1 MPDYVQDSN
10 NDEKQVAGKLPD
22 NAYDR
27 ASVPVT
33 GSVNK
38 AASYIIIGNLTDEV
52 GFYLGSSGSYS
63 TTHTAQGTTGK
74 TLGGQILS
82 GSQHYAQ
89 FGKPAAGTILNI
101 HPIAWSGSKADNN
114 AVSSLTFVYGSGL
127 GTGGR

>member
-1 MPDYVQDSN
+1 MPDYVQDPN
-10 NDEKQVAGKLPD
+10 NSEKQVPDSLPK

-27 ASVPVT
+27 SSMPVT

-63 TTHTAQGTTGK
+63 TIHTAQGTTGK
-74 TLGGQILS
+74 TLGGQCIT

-101 HPIAWSGSKADNN
+101 HPIAWSGSKSDN
-114 AVSSLTFVYGSGL
+114 TGSCA
-127 GTGGR
+127 TA